1 MTLPTDS
8 LQDTVRRE
16 GSIRGLLE
24 RRAEQHGDK
33 VFLTGDAGRF
43 SYRRVNEMANS
54 VANSLLR
61 LGLVAGDRIGLMM
74 ANSAE
79 WVAIW
84 LGAAKVGVVTVTVN
98 TAYKGD
104 GLAYQLGH
112 SAVKILAVD
121 PDLLPRV
128 QALGGEMALPAVFV
142 DGDEAGTAPG
152 VVSLKEL
159 FARSAAPPP
168 DPGLAPRTPMSIL
181 YTSGTTGPP
190 KGCLLP
196 HGQYLAAAHL
206 HADNC
211 GYGPGTTLYT
221 CLPLFHINAQNY
233 SLLSAL
239 AAGGTLALDRKFS
252 ASRFWDRLVE
262 TGATAF
268 NFIGSMPISL
278 WNQPPAPA
286 EQQHTAR
293 VAFGV
298 PIPLGIW
305 EAWEQRFACRVV
317 YAYGMT
323 ENALPAIFP
332 LGDTPAAPH
341 LRGAAGKASPTAEVA
356 VVDDNDFGVE
366 AGTVGEI
373 VTRPK
378 IPWTMMIEY
387 VDRPEATAAA
397 FRNGW
402 FHTGDLGYL
411 DPDGF
416 LFYVDRKK
424 DALRRRGE
432 MVSSWEVEAVAGKFP
447 GVAECAVV
455 GVPSEMGEDEILVA
469 VVPDG
474 EPFDPAELV
483 AFCEERTARFQV
495 PRYVRFVAALPRTQT
510 QRVEKYRLR
519 ADGVTPDTWDAA
531 AHKEKP

>member
-1 MTLPTDS
+1 VTLPTDT
-8 LQDTVRRE
+8 LRDTVGRD

-24 RRAEQHGDK
+24 QRVGEYGDK
-33 VFLTGDAGRF
+33 TFLAGDAGRY
-43 SYRRVNEMANS
+43 SYRRVDEMANS
-54 VANSLLR
+54 VANALLR
-61 LGLVAGDRIGLMM
+61 LGLSAGDRIGLMM

-84 LGAAKVGVVTVTVN
+84 LGAAKVGAVTVTIN

-128 QALGGEMALPAVFV
+128 LALRDEMVVPTVFV
-142 DGDEAGTAPG
+142 DGDAAGTAG
-152 VVSLKEL
+152 VVSLDEL
-159 FARSAAPPP
+159 FSGSTAPPP
-168 DPGLAPRTPMSIL
+168 DPGLEPRTAASIL

-196 HGQYLAAAHL
+196 NGQYLAAAHL

-211 GYGPGTTLYT
+211 GYGPETTLYT

-239 AAGGTLALDRKFS
+239 AAGGTLALDRKFT
-252 ASRFWDRLVE
+252 ASRFWDRLIE

-278 WNQPPAPA
+278 WNQPPSPA
-286 EQQHTAR
+286 EQRHAAR

-298 PIPLGIW
+298 PIPLPIW
-305 EAWEQRFACRVV
+305 EAWEQRFNCRVV

-332 LGDTPAAPH
+332 LEDTPAAPH
-341 LRGAAGKASPTAEVA
+341 LRGAAGKASPTTEVA
-356 VVDDNDFGVE
+356 VVDDADDPVE

-378 IPWTMMIEY
+378 IPWTMMAEY

-402 FHTGDLGYL
+402 FHTGDLGFL
-411 DPDGF
+411 DGDGF

-432 MVSSWEVEAVAGKFP
+432 MVSSWEVEATVGKFP
-447 GVAECAVV
+447 AVAECAVV

-474 EPFDPAELV
+474 EPFDPADLV
-483 AFCEERTARFQV
+483 AFCEERMARFQV

-519 ADGVTPDTWDAA
+519 AEGVTGDTWDATNR
-531 AHKEKP
+531 KDSP

>member
-1 MTLPTDS
+1 MS
-8 LQDTVRRE
+8 LSTAALLETVRRDC
-16 GSIRGLLE
+16 SIPGLL
-24 RRAEQHGDK
+24 RARVEEHGDK
-33 VFLTGDAGRF
+33 PFLTGDAGRQ
-43 SYRRVNEMANS
+43 SYRQVDEMANA

-61 LGLVAGDRIGLMM
+61 LGLGAGDRIAIMM

-84 LGAAKVGVVTVTVN
+84 LGAAKVGVVTVTIN

-112 SAVKILAVD
+112 SAVKLLAVD
-121 PDLLPRV
+121 ADLVDRV
-128 QALGGEMALPAVFV
+128 EALRDEMPLPAIFV
-142 DGDEAGTAPG
+142 DRDGPGAPG
-152 VVSLKEL
+152 GAPLKEL
-159 FARSAAPPP
+159 LSGPTKPPP
-168 DPGLAPRTPMSIL
+168 DPGLAPQLPMSIL

-196 HGQYLAAAHL
+196 QGQYLAAAHL
-206 HADNC
+206 HAANC
-211 GYGPGTTLYT
+211 GYGPDTTLYT

-239 AAGGTLALDRKFS
+239 AAGGTLALDRRFS

-268 NFIGSMPISL
+268 NFIGSMPMAL
-278 WNQPPAPA
+278 WNQPPSPA
-286 EQQHTAR
+286 EQHHRAR

-298 PIPLGIW
+298 PIPLHIW
-305 EAWEQRFACRVV
+305 EEWERRFNCRVV

-332 LGDTPAAPH
+332 LEDTPAAPH
-341 LRGAAGKASPTAEVA
+341 LRGAAGKASPTTEVA
-356 VVDDNDFGVE
+356 VVDDDDWPVPPG
-366 AGTVGEI
+366 AVGEI

-378 IPWTMMIEY
+378 MPWSMMIEY
-387 VDRPEATAAA
+387 VDRPDATAAA
-397 FRNGW
+397 FRNAW

-432 MVSSWEVEAVAGKFP
+432 MVSSWEVEAVVNKFP
-447 GVAECAVV
+447 GVAECAVI

-474 EPFDPAELV
+474 GPFDPTALI
-483 AFCEERTARFQV
+483 AFCDQRTARFQV
-495 PRYVRFVAALPRTQT
+495 PRYVRFVESLPRTQT

-519 ADGVTPDTWDAA
+519 AEGVTADTWDATR
-531 AHKEKP
+531 HKETP